1 MNNLILYPFIGLVIL
16 YILYAKGLILADFN
30 FVSPEEAKDMI
41 DSQKKNIIILDVR
54 TESEYY
60 TTGYIKNAILI
71 PLQGLE
77 SKIDELKKYK
87 EHKIIVYCA
96 SGSRSVSA
104 SRILYKHGFNPHN
117 MKGGINGWKRS
128 GFEIK

>member
-41 DSQKKNIIILDVR
+41 DSQKKNVIILDVR

-71 PLQGLE
+71 PLQNLE
-77 SKIDELKKYK
+77 SKIEELKKYK

-96 SGSRSVSA
+96 SGNRSVSA